1 MYDSLI
7 TTMQSLSFVG
17 LLLIIMFI
25 AKWLYNFTTPYDTF
39 NEILIKKNAA
49 LATSVAGYIVSV
61 AIIFCA
67 VLMGPSN
74 GLVNDLITVAG
85 YSLAGM
91 VMLLMSRVI
100 NDKLILHAFCNSAQ
114 LIEKQNTSTG
124 VVQAA
129 SYIASALLIG
139 ASLHGEGGWAS
150 AIVFYGLGQITL
162 VLFARIYDLLT
173 SYNLM
178 TELES
183 GNSAVAATF
192 SATLIALGMVLLHA
206 LVGEFESW
214 HSSITLFVQDA
225 VIGFVILPLA
235 RLFIDKVMF
244 PSVCIDKAVGE
255 EHNMSVALVEGGV
268 ALSVAGVIVVVL

>member
-1 MYDSLI
+1 MHDSLI
-7 TTMQSLSFVG
+7 TTMQNLSFVG
-17 LLLIIMFI
+17 LLLVIMFI

-49 LATSVAGYIVSV
+49 LATSVAGYIVAV

-67 VLMGPSN
+67 VLTGPSG
-74 GLVNDLITVAG
+74 GLVNDLIAVAG
-85 YSLAGM
+85 CSVAGM
-91 VMLLMSRVI
+91 VMLLVSRII
-100 NDKLILHAFCNSAQ
+100 NDKLILHTFCNRSQ
-114 LIEKQNTSTG
+114 LIEKQNISTG
-124 VVQAA
+124 VVQAS

-139 ASLHGEGGWAS
+139 ASLHGNGGWTT
-150 AIVFYGLGQITL
+150 AIVFYGLGQIAL
-162 VLFARIYDLLT
+162 ILFARIYDLLT

-183 GNSAVAATF
+183 GNRAVAATF

-214 HSSITLFVQDA
+214 DASITLFIQDA

-244 PSVCIDKAVGE
+244 PTICIDKAVGE

-268 ALSVAGVIVVVL
+268 ALSVASVIVVVL

>member
-1 MYDSLI
+1 M
-7 TTMQSLSFVG
+7 TMQSLSFVG
-17 LLLIIMFI
+17 LLLVIMFV
-25 AKWLYNFTTPYDTF
+25 AKWLYNFTTPYNTF

-49 LATSVAGYIVSV
+49 LATSVAGYIVAV

-67 VLMGPSN
+67 VLIGPSK
-74 GLVNDLITVAG
+74 GLINDLIAVAG

-91 VMLLMSRVI
+91 VMLLVSRVI
-100 NDKLILHAFCNSAQ
+100 NDKLILHAFCNKAQ
-114 LIEKQNTSTG
+114 LIEKQNISTG

-139 ASLHGEGGWAS
+139 AALHGEGGWLS
-150 AIVFYGLGQITL
+150 AVVFYALGQITL
-162 VLFARIYDLLT
+162 VLFARTYDLLT

-178 TELES
+178 KELES
-183 GNSAVAATF
+183 GNRAVAATF

-206 LVGEFESW
+206 LIGEFESW
-214 HSSITLFVQDA
+214 HASITLFFQDA
-225 VIGFVILPLA
+225 VIGFVVLPMA
-235 RLFIDKVMF
+235 RLFIDKAIF

-268 ALSVAGVIVVVL
+268 ALSVASVIVVVL

>member
-1 MYDSLI
+1 
-7 TTMQSLSFVG
+7 MQSLSFVG
-17 LLLIIMFI
+17 LLLVIMLI

-49 LATSVAGYIVSV
+49 LATSVAGYIVAV

-67 VLMGPSN
+67 VLVGPSN
-74 GLVNDLITVAG
+74 GLINDLIAVAG

-91 VMLLMSRVI
+91 VMLLVSRVI
-100 NDKLILHAFCNSAQ
+100 NDKLILHAFCNKAQ
-114 LIEKQNTSTG
+114 LIEKQNISTG
-124 VVQAA
+124 VVQAS

-139 ASLHGEGGWAS
+139 AALHGEGGWMS
-150 AIVFYGLGQITL
+150 ALVFYVLGQITL

-178 TELES
+178 AELES
-183 GNSAVAATF
+183 GNKAVAATF

-206 LVGEFESW
+206 LIGEFESW
-214 HSSITLFVQDA
+214 HASVTLFFQDA
-225 VIGFVILPLA
+225 VIGFVVLPLA
-235 RLFIDKVMF
+235 RLFIDKVIF
-244 PSVCIDKAVGE
+244 PTVCIDKAVGE

-268 ALSVAGVIVVVL
+268 ALSVASVIVVVL